1 MSNNQFIYSI
11 TISLVILEDNSEKL
25 RITYYRMRYNFIL
38 LLSEQ
43 FRIIY
48 YRMRYNFIL
57 LIQKKNK
64 IKLSLSKYKCI
75 NLYRNGF
82 TGINSRLKGH
92 WSWEIGHRAREDVPE
107 KQGSNSLSLAVQ
119 GFREKIESIC
129 SSQNKKRKIIMILK
143 SHNYLFME
151 A

>member
-38 LLSEQ
+38 L
-43 FRIIY
+43 
-48 YRMRYNFIL
+48 
-57 LIQKKNK
+57 IQKNK

-107 KQGSNSLSLAVQ
+107 KQGSNSLSLAVR